1 MVSIKTLNG
10 LPRAALRV
18 LHVAEISVWVATS
31 SVALLRRILSDVA
44 MINVTAREYYTD
56 KGHTRNTNAVY
67 AMTIIAGKAAA
78 DVNPEP
84 QSTPA
89 GSLGEPP
96 PTEGTT
102 SPDPTQLT
110 VRMPVNARGLA
121 LAILATVAVVFAL
134 QWAEKFF
141 IPLLLGIIMAY
152 TLNPLVV
159 WLERMKIPRLV
170 GTSIVMIALLCA
182 GAFTAISLRGQVQTI
197 LEQLPEAANKISATL
212 RDMRKGQPNTMQKVQ
227 AAAREIDK
235 ATSQAGDAR
244 TTPKQTATHVV
255 VDRHA
260 FNLGDFLWAGSMG
273 ALAFI
278 SQATMVLILVFF
290 LLLAGDTFKRKLV
303 RLTGPSLSNKKITVQ
318 ILDDINGS
326 IQHYMFTLLVANV
339 LLAFL
344 TWIAF
349 RWIGLENA
357 GAWAVAA
364 GVLHVIPYVGPVLIA
379 VATGMAGFLQFESLS
394 MALLV
399 SGSSLVIA
407 TFVGMFV
414 ITWMTGKLAK
424 MNASGVF
431 IALLFLGWLWGVW
444 GLLLAIPIIG
454 MVKVVSHHVEEL
466 QPLAELLGE

>member
-1 MVSIKTLNG
+1 M
-10 LPRAALRV
+10 
-18 LHVAEISVWVATS
+18 
-31 SVALLRRILSDVA
+31 
-44 MINVTAREYYTD
+44 YTI
-56 KGHTRNTNAVY
+56 AVR
-67 AMTIIAGKAAA
+67 TAA

-89 GSLGEPP
+89 GSVGELPP
-96 PTEGTT
+96 MEGTS

-141 IPLLLGIIMAY
+141 VPLLLGIIMAY

-159 WLERMKIPRLV
+159 WLERMKIPRMV

-182 GAFTAISLRGQVQTI
+182 GAFTTMSLRGQVQTI

-212 RDMRKGQPNTMQKVQ
+212 LVMRKGQPNTMQKVQ

-235 ATSQAGDAR
+235 ATSQAGEAHA
-244 TTPKQTATHVV
+244 TPKQTASHVV
-255 VDRHA
+255 VDRPA
-260 FNLGDFLWAGSMG
+260 FNLGDFLWAGSLG

-318 ILDDINGS
+318 ILDNINVS
-326 IQHYMFTLLVANV
+326 IQRYMFTLLVANV
-339 LLAFL
+339 LLALL

-357 GAWAVAA
+357 GAWAVTA
-364 GVLHVIPYVGPVLIA
+364 GFLHVIPYFGPVLIA
-379 VATGMAGFLQFESLS
+379 VAAGMAGFLQFESLW

-399 SGSSLVIA
+399 SGSSLAIA

-424 MNASGVF
+424 MNASAVF

-454 MVKVVSHHVEEL
+454 MVKVVSQHVEEL

>member
-1 MVSIKTLNG
+1 MNT
-10 LPRAALRV
+10 
-18 LHVAEISVWVATS
+18 
-31 SVALLRRILSDVA
+31 
-44 MINVTAREYYTD
+44 TA
-56 KGHTRNTNAVY
+56 
-67 AMTIIAGKAAA
+67 IKAAA

-89 GSLGEPP
+89 GSVVEPP
-96 PTEGTT
+96 PTEETP
-102 SPDPTQLT
+102 SPAPTQLT
-110 VRMPVNARGLA
+110 VHMPVNARGLA

-141 IPLLLGIIMAY
+141 IPLLLGIIIAY

-159 WLERMKIPRLV
+159 WLERIKIPRVV
-170 GTSIVMIALLCA
+170 GTSIVMIAFLCA
-182 GAFTAISLRGQVQTI
+182 VAFTTMSLRDQAQTI

-212 RDMRKGQPNTMQKVQ
+212 LDMRKGQPNTMQKVQ
-227 AAAREIDK
+227 AAARAINK
-235 ATSQAGDAR
+235 VTSQAADAR

-255 VDRHA
+255 IDPPA
-260 FNLGDFLWAGSMG
+260 FSLGDFLWAGSMG
-273 ALAFI
+273 AFGFI

-318 ILDDINGS
+318 ILDDIHIS
-326 IQHYMFTLLVANV
+326 IQRYMFTLLAANV
-339 LLAFL
+339 LLSLL

-349 RWIGLENA
+349 RWIGLDNA

-364 GVLHVIPYVGPVLIA
+364 GLLHVIPYFGPVLIA
-379 VATGMAGFLQFESLS
+379 VATGMASFLQFESLW

-399 SGSSLVIA
+399 VGSSLAIA

-424 MNASGVF
+424 MNVSAVF
-431 IALLFLGWLWGVW
+431 IALLFWGWLWGVW

-454 MVKVVSHHVEEL
+454 MVKVVFQHVEEL
-466 QPLAELLGE
+466 QPLAELLEE